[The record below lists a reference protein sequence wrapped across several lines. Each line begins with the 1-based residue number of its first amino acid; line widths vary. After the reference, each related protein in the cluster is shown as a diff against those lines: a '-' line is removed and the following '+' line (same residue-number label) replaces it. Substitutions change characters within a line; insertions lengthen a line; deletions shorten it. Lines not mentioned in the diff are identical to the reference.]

1 MRRSDGWQCPDFRSS
16 PPRFRHRG
24 KLLAGK
30 DESANDTGVKTSI
43 LAQQKSVLLQRRL
56 PATNN
61 QGIIFMIITLRR
73 VSALFVTAAVT
84 MATSAFAQGPSE
96 AQRAAVKAQCRSD
109 YMAHCSSVTPGGKEA
124 LECLAQHMSSLS
136 GGCQAAVK
144 AVQAA
149 VEPKEEPKQE
159 TKEEA
164 KPEAKP
170 EAAPATQAA
179 KPAAEGVPKA
189 AATAPAKKPS
199 SAQIAA
205 VKSNC
210 RSDYMKA
217 CAGVPTGGA
226 AALQCL
232 EENEAKLSPSC
243 KKAVAAASGGG
254 GGAAPATANAAP
266 EAPAAGGT
274 PATAPA
280 APRLVLRP
288 MRPVEVLAV
297 MRSACGADVRTLCAG
312 VPPGGGRIISCLVE
326 QSASLSPACREVL
339 GQFATR

>member
-1 MRRSDGWQCPDFRSS
+1 M
-16 PPRFRHRG
+16 
-24 KLLAGK
+24 
-30 DESANDTGVKTSI
+30 
-43 LAQQKSVLLQRRL
+43 
-56 PATNN
+56 
-61 QGIIFMIITLRR
+61 MITLRP

-84 MATSAFAQGPSE
+84 MATNAFAQGPSE
-96 AQRAAVKAQCRSD
+96 AQRDAVKAQCRSD

-144 AVQAA
+144 AVQAS
-149 VEPKEEPKQE
+149 VEPKEEPKQD
-159 TKEEA
+159 TKEEAA

-170 EAAPATQAA
+170 EAAPATEAA
-179 KPAAEGVPKA
+179 KPAAEGAPKA

-210 RSDYMKA
+210 RSDYMKV
-217 CAGVPTGGA
+217 CSSVTPGGA

-232 EENEAKLSPSC
+232 EKNEAKLSPSC
-243 KKAVAAASGGG
+243 KKAVAAAGGG
-254 GGAAPATANAAP
+254 AAPAAAGAAPATANAAP
-266 EAPAAGGT
+266 EAPAAGG
-274 PATAPA
+274 APA
-280 APRLVLRP
+280 ASPLVLRP

-312 VPPGGGRIISCLVE
+312 VPAGGGRIISCLVE
-326 QSASLSPACREVL
+326 QAASLSPACREVL
-339 GQFATR
+339 GQFAAR